1 MESEINEIIKSRLKK
16 LEILNKR
23 GIDPYPTDFKPTHNT
38 KACVDLLND
47 IEKKG
52 LEQSEVIYSAGRI
65 TAIRKMGK
73 AIFLDILDEVGKI
86 QLLARDNSIDDNT
99 KELIELLDIGDWAG
113 VIGPVFRTRRNEPT
127 VQVNTIKLLSKS
139 LKPLPEKWHGLK
151 NVETRYRQR
160 YLDLIANTE
169 VREIVKQRDNIIF
182 ELRKF
187 MKGRGFTE
195 VETPILVP
203 IPAGA
208 MAHPFKT
215 YHNALDRELF
225 LRIATELYLKRMVV
239 GGIEKVYEIGRLF
252 RNEGIDSNHNPEF
265 TTMESYEAYADYND
279 VMNMVEN
286 LFGQIILNVKGTHEI
301 QYGDNKLNFK
311 PPWARLNLRET
322 LIDKSGI
329 DFNVCGDVDTLKN
342 KMSKMGIEVRNQ
354 LTWAGLMDKL
364 ISEKI
369 EPDLIQPT
377 FLTDYPLEM
386 SPLAKPSKEN
396 PNIVERFEG
405 FIAGMEICNAFTELN
420 DPVDQR
426 ARFENQEKMREE
438 FPEEERDRLD
448 EDFLV
453 ALEHGMPPTG
463 GVGIGIDRMVMLVL
477 NQASIREVIS
487 FPQLRT
493 I

>member
-1 MESEINEIIKSRLKK
+1 MDSEINEIIKSRLKK
-16 LEILNKR
+16 LEILNKK

-38 KACVDLLND
+38 KDCLDLLTD
-47 IEKKG
+47 IEEKG

-73 AIFLDILDEVGKI
+73 AIFLDILDEAGKI

-160 YLDLIANTE
+160 YLDLIANTDI
-169 VREIVKQRDNIIF
+169 RNIVKQRDNIVF

-187 MKGRGFTE
+187 MKEKGFTE
-195 VETPILVP
+195 VDTPILVP
-203 IPAGA
+203 IPAGG

-279 VMNMVEN
+279 VMKMVEN
-286 LFGQIILNVKGTHEI
+286 LFGQIVFNVKGTYEI
-301 QYGDNKLNFK
+301 PYGENQLNFK
-311 PPWARLNLRET
+311 PPWKRLNLKET
-322 LIDKSGI
+322 LIKKSGI
-329 DFNVCGDVDTLKN
+329 DFNSCSDVETLKSE
-342 KMSKMGIEVRNQ
+342 MSKIGIDVGNQ
-354 LTWAGLMDKL
+354 LSWAGLMDKL
-364 ISEKI
+364 ISEKL

-377 FLTDYPLEM
+377 FLMDYPLEM
-386 SPLAKPSKEN
+386 SPLAKPSKDD
-396 PNIVERFEG
+396 PSIVERFEG

-420 DPVDQR
+420 DPIDQR
-426 ARFENQEKMREE
+426 KRFENQEKMREE

-463 GVGIGIDRMVMLVL
+463 GVGIGIDRMVMLIL
-477 NQASIREVIS
+477 NQPSIREVIS